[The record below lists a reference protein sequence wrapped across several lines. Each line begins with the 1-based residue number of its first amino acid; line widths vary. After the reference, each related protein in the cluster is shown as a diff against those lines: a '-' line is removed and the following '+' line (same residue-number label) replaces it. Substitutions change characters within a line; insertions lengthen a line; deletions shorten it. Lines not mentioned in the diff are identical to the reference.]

1 VHTLVTPNVISA
13 EAFNLLIKIFGYLY
27 VTPESEELDS
37 DFNIIVDEPINTR
50 ILLQS
55 IVGSRSIK
63 SYILD
68 SFKRYHGLS
77 DITNTLSSCLNSTE
91 NHNATESFLEIVEQI
106 TKYMLVVCT
115 IESLSFESQR
125 FLGNMIRKNSLPI
138 PLAYYTCSE
147 NALEFKI
154 NFNTLAETFCFSN
167 ERILLCVGSPTAIG
181 LGKTS
186 VLPYLFENVRSD
198 SLNTEGNAELRS
210 GCIDTLFASLT
221 KNDPYVVFDVHGTMT
236 TMNEDIITAIQQYC
250 TVQVIF
256 VTEVDLQNKDFLLK
270 TMNYSAETRAKPT
283 IIAVFDQKYGERNN
297 TFSLETFQPVFANE
311 NWHNTLWIT
320 TPVLSRISTGS
331 KFNEERQLQCLRQ
344 TLMET
349 FNSLTTSIRNHSNC
363 ESIFSI
369 QSYFLTIKST
379 GSAPPPPLYTFE
391 IQETLKSLFS
401 GLSDKTE
408 NLKIVTPISY
418 LESAKLKCEK
428 RLSQLW
434 EESPIDLHG
443 QLEEIQ
449 KQYQSIDRIP
459 QYTMFFID
467 LLTKHSYI
475 DLLITERFLEQWR
488 AQYEPHLSN
497 QLKVAKN
504 DAMVI
509 MSRIKHLEE
518 QFQRCLES
526 GNQAEAENT
535 LNQTQIVKEDYK
547 VRQNSMLK
555 IENQLFNIDLTIGLF
570 CDEIFALYEHLPKLF
585 DSNNLTELLAKKFAA
600 LMYKGFSF
608 HILRGRPLRCSSKLI
623 QSSLK
628 YVYQSSSKAPL
639 VLTVIGEQSSAK
651 SSLMNATFG
660 CNFRVSAGRCT
671 IGMYLSVVCW
681 QFYTIVIFDTEGL
694 LSLEESGSTFDNQ
707 MVSLAMLSSHLVLIN
722 HKGEFSSNLEHLV
735 GMSFYAKLQIR
746 SPLRP
751 KLLFVLRDQPDTSAT
766 EIFFRQLAKFKENLY
781 KDSEFLKSSIDDEL
795 EINDQN
801 VILLPN
807 AFSSDYN
814 STLGMAQTWRNRTF
828 PMAINELRKIVL
840 KSLMDANVQIYH
852 DVPQLYQK
860 IASNWDAIDE
870 LGPNLLA
877 CKTLYELS
885 LMNELRDLAREIIED
900 CITTVYNEGRKIIDI
915 LLSSITNENCDDL
928 ATAHF
933 TNRFCAA
940 MQATHEKIMQKAFAD
955 YRSKAERSCFSPEIK
970 QKVEKLIEPPV
981 LNMQGLLREEFD
993 DRLYKARRDARVSN
1007 AQRHLFDAAQQEF
1020 DQNRN
1025 LDPEQLQK
1033 RIEKAYTTQLEIC
1046 QQTLR
1051 SEFDTPDQIT
1061 AKILKFYNSDLKTKA
1076 ANTATRSIYNL
1087 LCTLEISRFQKN
1099 SKKLEQIY
1107 KYVMQYK
1114 ECEQHSNTSLISRFK
1129 TFFGFNVSDDNLEHA
1144 WYHFYRSVEDW
1155 FRDGHYYNKNKNLLL
1170 KIIEG
1175 LLLQLRDDIIHLINN
1190 KFSSSSSDPRII
1202 THMFTFIGNLYN
1214 HDIIVQN
1221 SEHLQIYAF
1230 LFDIAVIALK
1240 ILVQEIIKVEQRRHE
1255 KEVEKVVNDMNAW
1268 KASITTQIRHMQDSF
1283 EQGRNMAKIVSE
1295 EIFKEIGRILLNKIL
1310 HDVTEDIGKNH
1321 FINHDTVQKQ
1331 AYEESF
1337 GQGNGEKIL
1346 KYVLD
1351 INRYF
1356 CELSL
1361 REISTRLE
1369 AIIYMYMRDAEQII
1383 MNVFNVANDIAQQ
1396 SKRDNVRLIAEE
1408 VEKGVLNIDTLAT
1421 SVDNKFALNEIMSVP
1436 IQNLSNF
1443 KQGFKTLL
1451 NSIGNIH
1458 DRVAELTRDVKE
1470 NAYAGCKIRIS
1481 RRLGCQSRC
1490 PGCGS
1495 KCSLPEPHEEELVE
1509 QWHECQCAPKKCT
1522 CDRLKP
1528 QLLQVHKTPHHVAEA
1543 FYGRKYHKQHTPA
1556 LELCYQRWM
1565 ASGKYLS
1572 NDELVAP
1579 LKKYYNQ
1586 YHPEWYNNLQEL
1598 STTGDACNEDV
1609 PPPEQRRA
1617 WMIVRRVLVSHYA
1630 HQGMVDEKYYD
1641 KKLYPSNVDALPED
1655 FKLKWNDIK

>member
-1 VHTLVTPNVISA
+1 
-13 EAFNLLIKIFGYLY
+13 
-27 VTPESEELDS
+27 
-37 DFNIIVDEPINTR
+37 
-50 ILLQS
+50 
-55 IVGSRSIK
+55 
-63 SYILD
+63 
-68 SFKRYHGLS
+68 
-77 DITNTLSSCLNSTE
+77 
-91 NHNATESFLEIVEQI
+91 
-106 TKYMLVVCT
+106 
-115 IESLSFESQR
+115 
-125 FLGNMIRKNSLPI
+125 
-138 PLAYYTCSE
+138 LAYYTCSE

-167 ERILLCVGSPTAIG
+167 EHILLCVGSPTAIG

-210 GCIDTLFASLT
+210 GCIDTLFASLAQ
-221 KNDPYVVFDVHGTMT
+221 NDPYVVFDVHGTMT

-283 IIAVFDQKYGERNN
+283 IIAVFDHKYGERNN
-297 TFSLETFQPVFANE
+297 TFSLETFRRVFAYE
-311 NWHNTLWIT
+311 NWPNTLWIT

-331 KFNEERQLQCLRQ
+331 KFSEERRLQCLRQ

-349 FNSLTTSIRNHSNC
+349 FSSLTTSIRNHSNC

-379 GSAPPPPLYTFE
+379 SSAPPPPLYTFE
-391 IQETLKSLFS
+391 IQKTLKSLFS

-428 RLSQLW
+428 ELSQLW
-434 EESPIDLHG
+434 EESPIDLHD

-467 LLTKHSYI
+467 LLTEHSYI
-475 DLLITERFLEQWR
+475 DLLITERYLEQWR
-488 AQYEPHLSN
+488 AQYEPHLSSE
-497 QLKVAKN
+497 LKTVKN
-504 DAMVI
+504 DAMAV
-509 MSRIKHLEE
+509 MSKIKHLEE
-518 QFQRCLES
+518 QCQRYIES
-526 GNQAEAENT
+526 GNQVEVENT

-547 VRQNSMLK
+547 MLQNRVIE
-555 IENQLFNIDLTIGLF
+555 IENQLSNIDLTIGLF

-585 DSNNLTELLAKKFAA
+585 DCNNITELLAKKFAE

-628 YVYQSSSKAPL
+628 YVYQSLNKAPL
-639 VLTVIGEQSSAK
+639 VMTVIGEQSSAK

-671 IGMYLSVVCW
+671 IGMYLSVVRW
-681 QFYTIVIFDTEGL
+681 QLQTIVIFDTEGL
-694 LSLEESGSTFDNQ
+694 LSLEESGSIFDNQ

-751 KLLFVLRDQPDTSAT
+751 KLLFVLRDQSDTSAT

-781 KDSEFLKSSIDDEL
+781 NDSKFLKSSIDDEL

-814 STLGMAQTWRNRTF
+814 SILKVEQTWRNRTF
-828 PMAINELRKIVL
+828 PMRINELRKIIFTTL
-840 KSLMDANVQIYH
+840 FDANTQIYH
-852 DVPQLYQK
+852 DVPQLYHK
-860 IASNWDAIDE
+860 IAGNWDAIDK

-885 LMNELRDLAREIIED
+885 VMNELRDLAREIIED
-900 CITTVYNEGRKIIDI
+900 CISTVNNEDRKNIDTV
-915 LLSSITNENCDDL
+915 LSSIANENCDDL
-928 ATAHF
+928 DTAHY
-933 TNRFCAA
+933 TNQFHAA
-940 MQATHEKIMQKAFAD
+940 MQATHEKIIQQAILD
-955 YRSKAERSCFSPEIK
+955 YRSRTERSCYPPEIK

-1025 LDPEQLQK
+1025 LGPEQLQK

-1076 ANTATRSIYNL
+1076 SNTATRSIYNL
-1087 LCTLEISRFQKN
+1087 LRPLEIQEFRKASQ
-1099 SKKLEQIY
+1099 KLEEIY
-1107 KYVMQYK
+1107 QCIMQYK
-1114 ECEQHSNTSLISRFK
+1114 ERQQQPNTSWFSRIK
-1129 TFFGFNVSDDNLEHA
+1129 TFFRFNASDDNWEQVCH
-1144 WYHFYRSVEDW
+1144 HFYQPFEYW
-1155 FRDGHYYNKNKNLLL
+1155 FRDVHYHDKNKKLLL

-1175 LLLQLRDDIIHLINN
+1175 LLPQLRNDIIKLINN
-1190 KFSSSSSDPRII
+1190 QFSSYSSDPRII
-1202 THMFTFIGNLYN
+1202 THMFTFIQNLCSQE
-1214 HDIIVQN
+1214 IIVQN
-1221 SEHLQIYAF
+1221 NKHLQLHNF
-1230 LFDIAVIALK
+1230 LFDIVIIALK
-1240 ILVQEIIKVEQRRHE
+1240 ISVQETIEVERRRHE
-1255 KEVEKVVNDMNAW
+1255 KEVEKVLNDMNSW
-1268 KASITTQIRHMQDSF
+1268 KASITTQIHHMQDSF
-1283 EQGRNMAKIVSE
+1283 EQGRNMANIVRE

-1310 HDVTEDIGKNH
+1310 HDVTEDIGKSH

-1337 GQGNGEKIL
+1337 GQSNGEKIL

-1356 CELSL
+1356 RELSL
-1361 REISTRLE
+1361 CEISTRLE
-1369 AIIYMYMRDAEQII
+1369 AIIHMHMRDTEQII
-1383 MNVFNVANDIAQQ
+1383 MNVFNVVNDIAQRSEQ
-1396 SKRDNVRLIAEE
+1396 DNVRLIADEI
-1408 VEKGVLNIDTLAT
+1408 EKGVSDIDTLAT

-1436 IQNLSNF
+1436 IQNLSHF

-1458 DRVAELTRDVKE
+1458 DHVVELTRDVKE
-1470 NAYAGCKIRIS
+1470 DAYTGCKIRIS

-1495 KCSLPEPHEEELVE
+1495 KCSLPEPHETELVE
-1509 QWHECQCAPKKCT
+1509 QWHECQCPPSNCA
-1522 CDRLKP
+1522 CDRPKP
-1528 QLLQVHKTPHHVAEA
+1528 QLLQLHKTSHHVAEA
-1543 FYGRKYHKQHTPA
+1543 FYGRKYYKVHTPV
-1556 LELCYQRWM
+1556 LKLCYQHWM
-1565 ASGKYLS
+1565 TSGMYLS
-1572 NDELVAP
+1572 NDELVSP

-1586 YHPEWYNNLQEL
+1586 YHPEWYNNLQDL

-1617 WMIVRRVLVSHYA
+1617 WMIVRHVLVSRYA
-1630 HQGMVDEKYYD
+1630 HWGMVDQTDYD
-1641 KKLYPSNVDALPED
+1641 KKLYPSNVDALSKD
-1655 FKLKWNDIK
+1655 FKLKWNDMSNKFDKEENED